1 MKTKEQK
8 RQEAIERVEIYNNLT
23 PSKKLEL
30 IKSRR
35 GKSKKEQKKL
45 ITKMEGN

>member
-8 RQEAIERVEIYNNLT
+8 RQEANERVETYNNLT
-23 PSKKLEL
+23 PSQKLEL

-35 GKSKKEQKKL
+35 GKSKKEEKKL
-45 ITKMEGN
+45 ITKMEGK